1 MLAFLH
7 TARVHVETFSRLVR
21 SADDAIPVRHEVQ
34 ESLLADAV
42 AAGALTDGIRS
53 ATAAVLQALANDGAK
68 VIVCTCST
76 IGGVAEAVPIS
87 GCVVTRIDR
96 PMAEQAV
103 ASGRRILVLAALRST
118 FQPTVGLLHQIASD
132 ARRSIDVVEVLCGQA
147 WRLFE
152 MGDYP
157 GYAGEIAR
165 TIEATALPGD
175 LVLLAQASMAPAAE
189 LVSHLGIPVLS
200 SSKSGVEAAVS
211 RYRSRTQHDATQPGV
226 AAEETIVP
234 LRPRG

>member
-7 TARVHVETFSRLVR
+7 TAHAHVETFGRLVR
-21 SADDAIPVRHEVQ
+21 ELDDAIPVRHEVR
-34 ESLLADAV
+34 EDLLAGAL
-42 AAGALTDGIRS
+42 AAGAITDAVRAEI
-53 ATAAVLQALANDGAK
+53 ATAVRALADDGAR

-76 IGGVAEAVPIS
+76 LGGAAEATPVS
-87 GCVVTRIDR
+87 GRVVMRIDR

-118 FQPTVGLLHQIASD
+118 FQPTVALLHEISSD
-132 ARRSIDVVEVLCGQA
+132 AGRPIDVVEVLCERA

-152 MGDYP
+152 AGDRP
-157 GYAGEIAR
+157 GYAAEIAR

-189 LVSHLGIPVLS
+189 LVRHLDIPVLS
-200 SSKSGVEAAVS
+200 SPRSGVEAAVS
-211 RYRSRTQHDATQPGV
+211 RL
-226 AAEETIVP
+226 I
-234 LRPRG
+234 RPP

>member
-7 TARVHVETFSRLVR
+7 TSRVHVETFSRLVR
-21 SADDAIPVRHEVQ
+21 DADGAIPVRHEVQ
-34 ESLLADAV
+34 EGLLADAL
-42 AAGALTDGIRS
+42 AAGAITDGIRS
-53 ATAAVLQALANDGAK
+53 ATTTVVQALANEGAR

-76 IGGVAEAVPIS
+76 LGGVAEAVPVS
-87 GCVVTRIDR
+87 DCLVMRIDR

-103 ASGRRILVLAALRST
+103 GSGRRILVVAALQST
-118 FQPTVGLLHQIASD
+118 FQPTGALLRQIASD
-132 ARRSIDVVEVLCGQA
+132 ARRSIDVVEVLCERA

-152 MGDYP
+152 RGDHP

-189 LVSHLGIPVLS
+189 LVRHLEIPVLS
-200 SSKSGVEAAVS
+200 SSRSGVEAAVS
-211 RYRSRTQHDATQPGV
+211 RYRSRTQHDAS
-226 AAEETIVP
+226 EI
-234 LRPRG
+234 RGAP

>member
-7 TARVHVETFSRLVR
+7 TAHVHVETFSRLVQ
-21 SADDAIPVRHEVQ
+21 DVDHAIPVRHEVQ
-34 ESLLADAV
+34 ESLLADAL
-42 AAGALTDGIRS
+42 AAGGITDGIRS
-53 ATAAVLQALANDGAK
+53 ATATVVQALANEGAR

-76 IGGVAEAVPIS
+76 LGGVAEAVPVS
-87 GCVVTRIDR
+87 DCLVMRIDR

-103 ASGRRILVLAALRST
+103 AGGRRILVVAALQST
-118 FQPTVGLLHQIASD
+118 FQPTGALLRQIASD
-132 ARRSIDVVEVLCGQA
+132 AGRSIDVVEVLCGRA

-152 MGDYP
+152 RGDSP

-189 LVSHLGIPVLS
+189 LVRHLGIPVLS
-200 SSKSGVEAAVS
+200 SSRSGVEAAVS
-211 RYRSRTQHDATQPGV
+211 RYRSRTQHDAAQ
-226 AAEETIVP
+226 
-234 LRPRG
+234 LRGEP